1 LFSLG
6 GEKKFRSL
14 YHEYLDKAEAHL
26 RAGWNYTNTLPFSQ
40 VRIRLACAWPLLL
53 GMRTIEMLRAANM
66 AELQQRVKVPRAE
79 VREIIL
85 RSLLSYPVPALW
97 RKQFPAS
104 RKPVASDA
112 KLA

>member
-1 LFSLG
+1 
-6 GEKKFRSL
+6 
-14 YHEYLDKAEAHL
+14 
-26 RAGWNYTNTLPFSQ
+26 
-40 VRIRLACAWPLLL
+40 V
-53 GMRTIEMLRAANM
+53 

-79 VREIIL
+79 VRKIIL